1 VARHVRLER
10 EGPDPKPAISTAG
23 TQEAGTGAGQS
34 KPAISFPGN
43 SGSAAGDGRPKP
55 AISTP
60 GRGSLCEPFRELIK
74 TSLAKGLSAKR
85 IHQDLA
91 GDEGFEGSYES
102 VKRFVR
108 KLEARQALPF
118 RRMEC
123 GPGEEAQID
132 FGKGAWVELPQA
144 LPGGD
149 PHTRKRPGRKRRRP
163 HLFRIVLS
171 HSRLAYS
178 EVVWKQDTESFIRC
192 IENAFHHFGGVPRRL
207 VPDNLKAAVL
217 HADWYDPELNPKLE
231 AFCRYYKTVALPTR
245 PYTPRHKGKIES
257 GVGYAQRNALKGRR
271 FPSLAEQNRFL
282 ERWEREVADHRIHG
296 TTRQQVRSHF
306 EAIERPTLLPLPDK
320 RFPFF
325 QEARRKVHRD
335 GHVEVARAFYTV
347 PPEYLARE
355 VWVRWDSRLVR
366 VFNDRFEQIAVHAR
380 KERGQFSTQKAHL
393 ASEKISGVERGAE
406 YLLGRIRRIGP
417 FSRHW
422 STRMLGIRGVTGV
435 RVLQGFLGLSS
446 RHRSDAIEA
455 ACKEA
460 LHEGSW
466 RLGRVR
472 ELCRQKSEQGEF
484 EFLSEHPVIRGMD
497 TYQTVVSFRQED
509 PFQ

>member
-1 VARHVRLER
+1 MANTLRMAQIHTIIELWGQGWSFRRIARQLGLHRETVARYVRLEQQGR
-10 EGPDPKPAISTAG
+10 EGPKPAIPTA
-23 TQEAGTGAGQS
+23 
-34 KPAISFPGN
+34 
-43 SGSAAGDGRPKP
+43 
-55 AISTP
+55 
-60 GRGSLCEPFRELIK
+60 GRGSLCEPYRELIQ
-74 TSLAKGLSAKR
+74 TGLAKGLSAQR
-85 IHQDLA
+85 IHQDLVA
-91 GDEGFEGSYES
+91 EEGFEGSYES

-108 KLEARQALPF
+108 RLEARQEVPF

-123 GPGEEAQID
+123 APGEEAQID
-132 FGKGAWVELPQA
+132 FGKGAWVELPRG

-149 PHTRKRPGRKRRRP
+149 PHTAKSPGRRRRRP

-192 IENAFHHFGGVPRRL
+192 LENAFHYFGGVPRRL

-231 AFCRYYKTVALPTR
+231 AFCRHYGTVALPTR
-245 PYTPRHKGKIES
+245 PYTPRHKGKVES

-271 FPSLAEQNRFL
+271 FASLAEENRFL
-282 ERWEREVADHRIHG
+282 LSWEREVADHRIHG
-296 TTRQQVRSHF
+296 TTRQQVRAHF
-306 EAIERPTLLPLPDK
+306 DAIERPALLPLPER

-325 QEARRKVHRD
+325 REARRKVHRD
-335 GHVEVARAFYTV
+335 GHVEVDRTFYSV

-380 KERGQFSTQKAHL
+380 KERGQFSTQKAHV
-393 ASEKISGVERGAE
+393 ASEKISGVERGSE

-422 STRMLGIRGVTGV
+422 STRMLDIRGVAGV
-435 RVLQGFLGLSS
+435 RVLQGFLGLSA

-472 ELCRQKSEQGEF
+472 ELCHRQTEQNQF
-484 EFLSEHPVIRGMD
+484 EFLSEHPLIRSMD
-497 TYQTVVSFRQED
+497 AYQTVVCQHEED
-509 PFQ
+509 PFR